1 MTDND
6 HNKNDP
12 NAEELELV
20 DEEHFGEK
28 EKKLIKL
35 KRELEACRK
44 EKEEYLSG
52 WQRAKADFINY
63 KKDEEK
69 QKESFVKFVGFG
81 ILKEL
86 LDVADSLEKAA
97 AQSPD
102 DGIRNIYAQLDSF
115 FKKFEVSKIAAD
127 GLIFDPVKHEAVAE
141 EAVPNQDMD
150 NKIIEEMQAGYMMH
164 DRVLRPAR
172 VKVGIYKNNQ

>member
-6 HNKNDP
+6 HYKDDP
-12 NAEELELV
+12 NVEELELA
-20 DEEHFGEK
+20 DEEHLDEK

-35 KRELEACRK
+35 KRELKACR
-44 EKEEYLSG
+44 EGKEEYLSG

-69 QKESFVKFVGFG
+69 QKEGFVKFAGSS

-102 DGIRNIYAQLDSF
+102 EGIRNIYAQLDSF
-115 FKKFEVSKIAAD
+115 FKKFEVSKIATD
-127 GLIFDPVKHEAVAE
+127 GLIFDPAKHEAVAE
-141 EAVPNQDMD
+141 EAVLNQDMD
-150 NKIIEEMQAGYMMH
+150 NKIIEEIQAGYMMH

-172 VKVGIYKNNQ
+172 VKVGIYKN